1 MRERLGMVMV
11 LHCMVDCQRFY
22 ANVRVTERL
31 CEYIRDRR
39 LLPMAV
45 IDSIL
50 KKTKTQPFSEDTF

>member
-1 MRERLGMVMV
+1 MVMV